1 MTQFIIDKH
10 NITGRHG
17 EMALDVRYKNTEKF
31 RSSFQKLPLV
41 LFVHGFKGFKDFGAW
56 NLMADE
62 FAGNDFMFLKF
73 NLSHNGTTN
82 QNQMEFVDLD
92 AFSKNTFSIEQ
103 DDIEDVLNWYETTDL
118 IPSNNKSK
126 EIYLLGH
133 SRGGSMV
140 IIKASEDARIKRVA
154 TLGAV
159 ADLNYF
165 FNNQDMIA
173 WKKTAVIYSE
183 NMRTGQQ
190 MPLSYGF
197 YEDFNNNK
205 LRFDVL
211 NAAGKISRNNKKML
225 IVHGIDDPTISFQ
238 DAMKLKEANP
248 AAVLELIP
256 GADHVFGSTHPYNR
270 SGMPSHLG
278 HAVNRIIHFFS

>member
-1 MTQFIIDKH
+1 MTQFILEKH

-17 EMALDVRYKNTEKF
+17 EMTLDVRYKNTEKF
-31 RSSFQKLPLV
+31 RNSFQKLPLV

-62 FAGNDFMFLKF
+62 FARNDFMFLKF
-73 NLSHNGTTN
+73 NLSHNGTTI

-92 AFSKNTFSIEQ
+92 AFSKNTFTIEQ

-165 FNNQDMIA
+165 FNNQDMMD
-173 WKKTAVIYSE
+173 WKKTGVIYSE